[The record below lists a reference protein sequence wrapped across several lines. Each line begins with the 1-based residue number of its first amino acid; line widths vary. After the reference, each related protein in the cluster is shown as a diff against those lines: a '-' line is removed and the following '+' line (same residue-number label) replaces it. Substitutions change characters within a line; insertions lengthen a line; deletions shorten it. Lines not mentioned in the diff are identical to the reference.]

1 MAVRALLG
9 GTFDPVHIGHLHAA
23 RAVRAE
29 LGLASVTLVLSV
41 RPPHRAVAASAA
53 ARWRMLRL
61 AVADEVGLVASD
73 IELERGGPS
82 YSIDT
87 IDIFAAAGD
96 TIVWIL
102 GSDGLDA
109 FTTWHRYDAFATRCH
124 VAVVARPES
133 EVQALPGFRQAL
145 QADCLAR
152 QPAGLVF
159 VARSAMLDVSA
170 TAVRRLAARGE
181 DASRLL
187 TPAVWN
193 YIRRRGLYRR

>member
-61 AVADEVGLVASD
+61 AVADEVGLEASD

-96 TIVWIL
+96 TVVWIL

-109 FTTWHRYDAFATRCH
+109 FTTWHQYDAFATRCH

>member
-61 AVADEVGLVASD
+61 AVADEVGLEASD

-96 TIVWIL
+96 TVVWIL

>member
-9 GTFDPVHIGHLHAA
+9 GTFDPVHTGHLHAA

-29 LGLASVTLVLSV
+29 LGLASVTLVLSA
-41 RPPHRAVAASAA
+41 RPPHRAVVASAA

-61 AVADEVGLVASD
+61 AVANEVGLEVSD
-73 IELERGGPS
+73 IEVERRGPS

-87 IDIFAAAGD
+87 IDTFAAAGD
-96 TIVWIL
+96 TVVWIL

-109 FTTWHRYDAFATRCH
+109 FTTWHQYDAFATRCH

-133 EVQALPGFRQAL
+133 EVRALPGFREVL
-145 QADCLAR
+145 RPDCLAR
-152 QPAGLVF
+152 RPAGLVF

-170 TAVRRLAARGE
+170 TAVRRLAAHGE